1 MATTPSAQLAVANT
15 SVSGESRGYAYDAAW
30 NLHYRTNNAT
40 VGTFLVDG
48 KNQLT
53 NAPSYNLSYDGNGNP
68 TGPVYAGASTTL
80 AYGDE
85 NRLISFSTGGNT
97 STFAY
102 DGLGRLRTRSDPS
115 GVVNYIY
122 DGMRVIQERDGS
134 NGPQVSY
141 TRGLDLSGTFE
152 GAGGI
157 GGLLARSHDF
167 TLCTNMLTVRVT
179 NGSPYLLEVWLYHS
193 DTAVDYN
200 PGGNWWLVPDLANA
214 VVYAEAVQVP
224 PDDYR
229 DFTFEAVGGREYDLY
244 GHGDYYYV
252 QEFYVPITATLENY
266 QVGLVPLGNDLDWSY
281 GESGNVLCGED
292 LTGRWLT
299 HTYYHADGNGNITCL
314 VNANQTV
321 VASYRY
327 DPYGN
332 TLAQSGP
339 LAEANTYRFSSKEFH
354 AASGLYYYG
363 YRFYDPR
370 MQRWPNRDPL
380 GERGGINLY
389 AYVLNNPVN
398 AIDPYGLWSFYKWLY
413 TGDGNISDE
422 IYDEALDAAAD
433 YTDCYSKCMADV
445 NKKGLALAAGAVGA
459 SPIPKP
465 YLGVW
470 PEPNQSMFTGKAR
483 LASMASRYVSGNSAV
498 TKALHKEALNVKAA
512 PLRAAV
518 RGGVAG
524 VCIAE
529 TAAAGYCAKKCSGS
543 E

>member
-1 MATTPSAQLAVANT
+1 AVANS
-15 SVSGESRGYAYDAAW
+15 SVSGENRGYAYDAAW

-80 AYGDE
+80 AYDDE
-85 NRLISFSTGGNT
+85 NRLISFSSGGNT

-167 TLCTNMLTVRVT
+167 TLCTNMLTVRMT
-179 NGSPYLLEVWLYHS
+179 NGSPYLVEVWLYHS
-193 DTAVDYN
+193 DTAVDFYQ
-200 PGGNWWLVPDLANA
+200 GNGWWLVPDLANA
-214 VVYAEAVQVP
+214 EVYAEAVQVP

-266 QVGLVPLGNDLDWSY
+266 QVGLVPLGNDLDWNY

-314 VNANQTV
+314 VNANQAV

-354 AASGLYYYG
+354 AASELYYYG

-370 MQRWPNRDPL
+370 MQRWVNRDPL
-380 GERGGINLY
+380 EERGFEALSSGDSPQSGDAPNLY
-389 AYVLNNPVN
+389 LFNYTEF
-398 AIDPYGLWSFYKWLY
+398 DRFGWLY
-413 TGDGNISDE
+413 RSNHSHHRSCLHYKPSDMCRCCRRRGSCLCRLSRHCRGKIRCLFGNLCGHPQMSAISDR
-422 IYDEALDAAAD
+422 ALSGTIVA
-433 YTDCYSKCMADV
+433 TPIRIMGV
-445 NKKGLALAAGAVGA
+445 LMLGLFSVLFTYGNRSCLLAENQ
-459 SPIPKP
+459 PPPP
-465 YLGVW
+465 YR
-470 PEPNQSMFTGKAR
+470 PT
-483 LASMASRYVSGNSAV
+483 LAPVQ
-498 TKALHKEALNVKAA
+498 KL
-512 PLRAAV
+512 
-518 RGGVAG
+518 
-524 VCIAE
+524 I
-529 TAAAGYCAKKCSGS
+529 
-543 E
+543 